1 MKKRSYRAQ
10 KVNEVRWEEV
20 ADRVKG
26 KAVVWAVDVAKVE
39 QYGVL
44 MDSEREVVVTV
55 KWAHPAETPAL
66 VERLRGLACG
76 SLTAVMES
84 TGVNGDT
91 LRRQL
96 REAGIEV
103 HLMSAK
109 RVHDACE
116 VYDGVPSMHDAKA
129 AQVIG
134 RLYFEGAGER
144 AAAQPRCHR
153 SALPTLPE
161 EGRERMRRVSRGKLA
176 AEKIEA
182 VLESARHSIG
192 VPCVAAEREYL
203 MALGAE
209 LRHSREQKERV
220 GLRLSALT
228 QADPELHALGVTI
241 GRVTTGL
248 LIAEGLDPRA
258 YANSS
263 SYCKAFGLNRDYRD
277 VMPLGGTG

>member
-20 ADRVKG
+20 ADRVKD
-26 KAVVWAVDVAKVE
+26 KAVVWAVDVAKAE
-39 QYGVL
+39 QFGVL

-66 VERLRGLACG
+66 LERLRGLACG

-84 TGVNGDT
+84 TGVYGDT

-103 HLMSAK
+103 HQMSAK

-134 RLYFEGAGER
+134 RLYLEGASRVWVEASEQQRSHDAIGRLYRLYQKQHQQHQNRLEAALQRHWPELPHYLDLDGITLEDLLLSYGSPAESAPGPRR
-144 AAAQPRCHR
+144 AASGCGGSPAGSSRRRRSRRCSRAPARR
-153 SALPTLPE
+153 SVCRAWRPSGSTSWPWVPSCAIAAS
-161 EGRERMRRVSRGKLA
+161 RRSGWGCGFR
-176 AEKIEA
+176 
-182 VLESARHSIG
+182 R
-192 VPCVAAEREYL
+192 
-203 MALGAE
+203 
-209 LRHSREQKERV
+209 
-220 GLRLSALT
+220 
-228 QADPELHALGVTI
+228 
-241 GRVTTGL
+241 
-248 LIAEGLDPRA
+248 
-258 YANSS
+258 
-263 SYCKAFGLNRDYRD
+263 
-277 VMPLGGTG
+277 